1 MHRTALFILFALAG
15 TASAK
20 PITLRYDRA
29 FDNAWLV
36 AEVEVVKVEF
46 AKWMAWGGQRGYV
59 RIKVTTDPSRI
70 YRGWK
75 HLGRTYEIKP
85 ADFGAQTCTVTLKRH
100 EGSLNRILLVVD
112 AQRVITLG
120 GETEGDGYL
129 LRGWCDN
136 NDCRLKA
143 AKGFGGEVIKRQ
155 RDDRLS
161 IARATLLDRYR
172 TPRREF
178 WARVT
183 RFLDGA
189 QPFTPAE
196 FSSPDTVQRVA
207 ARLRDIHALDPV
219 IGTFDPYGDIRRWLA
234 TTDERGVV
242 RPDRMHAVVALVDQT
257 QRRRS
262 QDRTALV
269 LCHNDPYY
277 LNVLDDGTL
286 WFLDWEYAGMGDP
299 LFDLAGVGYSLDDE
313 GRDVLIDAYFGE
325 VTDQYRHDLV
335 DMIRL
340 FLAWNVAWSL
350 MHITSSSVDHDYR
363 QFAEGLLDIT
373 PM

>member
-1 MHRTALFILFALAG
+1 MHRTALFILFALAS

-20 PITLRYDRA
+20 PITVRYDHA
-29 FDNAWLV
+29 FDTAWLA

-46 AKWMAWGGQRGYV
+46 ADWMAWGGRRGYV

-120 GETEGDGYL
+120 GEIEGDGYL
-129 LRGWCDN
+129 VRGWCDN

-143 AKGFGGEVIKRQ
+143 AKGFGGEVVKRQ

-172 TPRREF
+172 TKRREF

-183 RFLDGA
+183 RFLDRE
-189 QPFTPAE
+189 QPALSRKDVARWIAELDATQPARRRRAHDFLAAHGHLHVGTLRE
-196 FSSPDTVQRVA
+196 AVA
-207 ARLRDIHALDPV
+207 ASDDPEV
-219 IGTFDPYGDIRRWLA
+219 
-234 TTDERGVV
+234 
-242 RPDRMHAVVALVDQT
+242 
-257 QRRRS
+257 RRRLTRILFALQAYVEAYEVATRLGDS
-262 QDRTALV
+262 PLTARIFVLREGVEVLTGSALSHARAYLRALEAFAAEDDR
-269 LCHNDPYY
+269 N
-277 LNVLDDGTL
+277 
-286 WFLDWEYAGMGDP
+286 
-299 LFDLAGVGYSLDDE
+299 
-313 GRDVLIDAYFGE
+313 R
-325 VTDQYRHDLV
+325 
-335 DMIRL
+335 
-340 FLAWNVAWSL
+340 
-350 MHITSSSVDHDYR
+350 
-363 QFAEGLLDIT
+363 
-373 PM
+373 